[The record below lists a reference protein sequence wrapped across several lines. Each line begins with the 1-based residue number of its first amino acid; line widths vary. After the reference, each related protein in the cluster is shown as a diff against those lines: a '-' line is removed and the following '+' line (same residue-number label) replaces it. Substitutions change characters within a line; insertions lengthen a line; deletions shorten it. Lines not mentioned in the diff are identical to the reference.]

1 MTGEGEGDDERIIM
15 QMDKMPG
22 KVRDEIEKYEMV
34 DKLEIRMR

>member
-22 KVRDEIEKYEMV
+22 KVR
-34 DKLEIRMR
+34 